1 LQPSEIRPIQSSTA
15 IATAVCIAV
24 GVLQHVWLTVHLVIA
39 VPTIEYNAPHR
50 QICEVAPLADT
61 TNTFFK
67 FDRDGDI
74 EMIDPGTPLTE
85 IEMDHSSNPC
95 EATVNAEIATND
107 YDAKPTDTNVVF
119 WLPAFDSAV
128 GPASDEAPVGTADD
142 EGSVG
147 PASAEHPFRSAA
159 SERAHVSAANGT
171 PATSCES
178 VDPHALNFKLQED
191 TPMDSDALK
200 AEKKQEL
207 RRAKNQR
214 KRLARSKKRRLRA
227 ETEQRIAQQHLEKVA
242 KDKIK
247 SAARSVARAQAA
259 LRIASQELNEV
270 MGKKEVQKKPKAG
283 EKQTED
289 GGAKKKRKKY
299 YAPLGNST
307 KNEIGRGR
315 GG

>member
-1 LQPSEIRPIQSSTA
+1 M
-15 IATAVCIAV
+15 
-24 GVLQHVWLTVHLVIA
+24 IA
-39 VPTIEYNAPHR
+39 VPTIEYNARHR
-50 QICEVAPLADT
+50 QISKVALPRQPLTLLADT

-85 IEMDHSSNPC
+85 IEMDHSSKPC
-95 EATVNAEIATND
+95 EATVNAEIATNH

-119 WLPAFDSAV
+119 WLPTFDSAV
-128 GPASDEAPVGTADD
+128 GPASDEAP
-142 EGSVG
+142 VG

-178 VDPHALNFKLQED
+178 VDSHALNFKLEDD

-227 ETEQRIAQQHLEKVA
+227 EKEQSIAQQHLGKAA

-247 SAARSVARAQAA
+247 SAARSVARAQAM
-259 LRIASQELNEV
+259 LRTASQELNQV
-270 MGKKEVQKKPKAG
+270 MGKKEVQKNHKAE
-283 EKQTED
+283 EKKTED
-289 GGAKKKRKKY
+289 GGAKKKRKRY
-299 YAPLGNST
+299 YAPLAKST
-307 KNEIGRGR
+307 KNETGRGR